1 MLRTGGPNEQ
11 EPNKEPPKRETRI
24 KPSPP
29 GVALSAQRPGRVLNA
44 PRRRYNHP
52 IGRIMDS
59 KTIRQLRKIAGRDH
73 VLDRPEELMLYE
85 YDVGVDRSRPG
96 ALVCPRSTRPRSED
110 MGLARSTKTPV
121 VTPAAGTGLS
131 GGAIARKEAIML
143 AMSAL

>member
-29 GVALSAQRPGRVLNA
+29 GVALSAQRPGRGLNA

-59 KTIRQLRKIAGRDH
+59 KTISQLRKMAGRDH
-73 VLDRPEELMLYE
+73 WLNRPKALKPYK
-85 YDVGVDRSRPG
+85 YDAAANR
-96 ALVCPRSTRPRSED
+96 TW
-110 MGLARSTKTPV
+110 
-121 VTPAAGTGLS
+121 PAARPFPYFS
-131 GGAIARKEAIML
+131 PCI
-143 AMSAL
+143 S